1 MNLSFIYFRCIL
13 LSTDKNEAIVKY
25 TLLEDNKNILSLEF
39 RLTIP
44 SEKDFINVIEKKT
57 KDTVVDRSDFYNSF
71 NNWFKKNTRNKK
83 I

>member
-1 MNLSFIYFRCIL
+1 MFSSMN
-13 LSTDKNEAIVKY
+13 
-25 TLLEDNKNILSLEF
+25 
-39 RLTIP
+39 
-44 SEKDFINVIEKKT
+44 FINVIEKKT